1 MKEVNRKISLK
12 IRPLQQSKKLIL
24 KLLITNVQLNQA
36 LKHRE
41 PPFGLISTHL
51 ACLTENTLFKFI
63 QIVGLPIKVSA
74 SSWRHLHD
82 QWELVKLQ
90 ILELVG
96 ILVNFMLEVA
106 QVELRVQQAHIIG
119 EQES

>member
-51 ACLTENTLFKFI
+51 ASLTENTLFKFI
-63 QIVGLPIKVSA
+63 QILGLPIKISA
-74 SSWRHLHD
+74 SSWRYLHD

-90 ILELVG
+90 ILEFVG

-106 QVELRVQQAHIIG
+106 QVELRVQQAYIIG